1 MPTRT
6 TIVAV
11 AVALAGAATAAGA
24 QTYRW
29 IDQNG
34 RVHYSDT
41 PPPPQ
46 AARQV
51 EKRSLQSSVIETS
64 SLPYGLQQAAKANP
78 VTLYT
83 YSGCKEA
90 CANARRLLDKRG
102 VPYKEVSV
110 DEPAKREE
118 LKRVSGD
125 TNVPVLVVGKAVKQ
139 GYEESMYNV
148 ALDEAGYPKSSQ
160 LLPGQQARQADAPA
174 PAPATAAKA
183 EPQSAPKLGPYAPR

>member
-1 MPTRT
+1 MSSRT
-6 TIVAV
+6 IFIIAV
-11 AVALAGAATAAGA
+11 GVALAGAATAAGA

-29 IDQNG
+29 VDQSG
-34 RVHYSDT
+34 RIHYSDT

-51 EKRSLQSSVIETS
+51 EKRSLQASVIETS
-64 SLPYGLQQAAKANP
+64 PLPYGLQQAAKANP

-110 DEPAKREE
+110 DEAAKREE

-125 TNVPVLVVGKAVKQ
+125 TNVPVLVVGKIVKQ
-139 GYEESMYNV
+139 GYEESMYNT

-160 LLPGQQARQADAPA
+160 LLPGQQARQDEKPA
-174 PAPATAAKA
+174 PKPAAAAAPP
-183 EPQSAPKLGPYAPR
+183 EQPKGPYAPR